1 MLRVLTEHQENVT
14 APQAALVPRS
24 LREGEVQVSL
34 CFVDDLRD
42 RGLVESY
49 SRWLSPEER
58 ARGERFA
65 FEKDRLLHLLAR
77 VLVRTSLSQLTGV
90 DPGQWQ
96 FSQTAHGRPELASPA
111 FGAEALRFN
120 ISHTP
125 GLVACVVARTHDVG
139 IDVES
144 GARSLP
150 TAELAHRFFSPSEA
164 DQLAA
169 FDAPLRQARFLALWT
184 LKEAYLKARG
194 FGLSLPLDSLCAT
207 IADDGSLQLVLRT
220 DVEPEPA
227 AWSFLP
233 FRFGVHYSG
242 AVAVR
247 GGLGA
252 GIRARVA
259 RVVPFSSEEWLAD
272 VSLLPPPRVFAL
284 DLA

>member
-1 MLRVLTEHQENVT
+1 MMPDVT
-14 APQAALVPRS
+14 NRPGNTTASGAALAPRA
-24 LREGEVQVSL
+24 LREGEIHVLL

-42 RGLVESY
+42 RELVESY

-58 ARGERFA
+58 ARGGRFV

-77 VLVRTSLSQLTGV
+77 VLVRTSLSQITAV

-96 FSQTAHGRPELASPA
+96 FTQTPHGRPELARPA
-111 FGAEALRFN
+111 FDGEGLRFN
-120 ISHTP
+120 VSHTP
-125 GLVACVVARTHDVG
+125 GLVACAIARTHDVG

-144 GARSLP
+144 GSRTVP
-150 TAELAHRFFSPSEA
+150 TAELARRFFSRSEA
-164 DQLAA
+164 EHIASVDV
-169 FDAPLRQARFLALWT
+169 PLRQARFLALWT
-184 LKEAYLKARG
+184 LKEAYLKAKG

-207 IADDGSLQLVLRT
+207 TADDGSLEVVLRP

-247 GGLGA
+247 GGLGD

-259 RVVPFSSEEWLAD
+259 RVVPFSSEDWLAD
-272 VSLLPPPRVFAL
+272 VSLLGPPRVSTI